1 MALEDKNKNLPAT
14 IDGEV
19 KKAHEAVAITP
30 KSGES
35 LTLLGRKMYNI
46 MLHHAQKQGATKPRY
61 RVALKEITTTAE
73 FDSHD
78 TGLIK
83 RYLKQMAATT
93 VEWYSS
99 GDKGRSW
106 EVTSLISSAKLEEEH
121 GIVYISW
128 AYDESI
134 KSRLLAPEMYAR
146 ISLQLQ
152 SQFRSASALALYEIG
167 QRYADNPGKV
177 TMRNQWE
184 WWRPVLTG
192 TPDAQSNTYLE
203 YKYFKRDVI
212 KPSLRELNAV
222 ADIKMELIEHKNGRK
237 VTDLQFS
244 VERNLQSGLPL
255 EDMNLLDM
263 TLLSR
268 VMALGIT
275 QKEAESIYSKTDEA
289 ILRATVDNT
298 EARLKR
304 NPPVSSAA
312 AYFKD
317 AIKKGY
323 IKPAKAALPKPG
335 EKPEA
340 KDNRNRMMQALIS
353 KRRID
358 AEVMFNEM
366 DNGAQQSSISKWLKE
381 APETVRK
388 NYAEKKLSHK
398 IASVNFYTWLSLST
412 WGEPTES
419 DLLDFILNNQQD

>member
-1 MALEDKNKNLPAT
+1 MTSQNLPIT
-14 IDGEV
+14 VEQEV

-46 MLHHAQKQGATKPRY
+46 MLHHAQQQGAAKTRY
-61 RVALKEITTTAE
+61 RVPLKEITTVAE

-78 TGLIK
+78 TQLIK

-106 EVTSLISSAKLEEEH
+106 EVTSLISSAKLEEDG
-121 GIVYISW
+121 GIMYIHWS
-128 AYDESI
+128 YDESI
-134 KSRLLAPEMYAR
+134 KARLLAPEMYAR

-167 QRYADNPGKV
+167 QRYADNPGHV
-177 TMRNQWE
+177 TMRNPWE

-212 KPSLRELNAV
+212 KSSMREVNAV
-222 ADIKMELIEHKNGRK
+222 ADIIMDLVEHKIGRK
-237 VTDLQFS
+237 VIDIQFS
-244 VERNLQSGLPL
+244 VERKAQVGLPL
-255 EDMNLLDM
+255 EDLNILDM
-263 TLLSR
+263 TLLTR
-268 VMALGIT
+268 VMSFGLS
-275 QKEAESIYSKTDEA
+275 QKEAENLYSKMDEA
-289 ILRATVDNT
+289 SLRATVEAT

-304 NPPVSSAA
+304 NPPVASPA

-317 AIKKGY
+317 AVKKGY
-323 IKPAKAALPKPG
+323 VKPSIMQQAPAPKLAGKKPQRSKEKHLEEQIAQRRHDAQAMFVEMEQGDQRTKINLWLPTAPAAVQK
-335 EKPEA
+335 
-340 KDNRNRMMQALIS
+340 S
-353 KRRID
+353 Y
-358 AEVMFNEM
+358 
-366 DNGAQQSSISKWLKE
+366 SLKGLE
-381 APETVRK
+381 GKMTQ
-388 NYAEKKLSHK
+388 
-398 IASVNFYTWLSLST
+398 INFFSWLSQNA

-419 DLLDFILNNQQD
+419 DLLDYMLSKQE

>member
-1 MALEDKNKNLPAT
+1 M

-46 MLHHAQKQGATKPRY
+46 MLHHAQKQGAEKSRY
-61 RVALKEITTTAE
+61 RVALKEMTTTAE
-73 FDSHD
+73 FDSND

-93 VEWYSS
+93 VEWYSNS
-99 GDKGRSW
+99 DKGRSW
-106 EVTSLISSAKLEEEH
+106 EVTSLISSARLEEDH

-134 KSRLLAPEMYAR
+134 KARLLAPEMYAR

-167 QRYADNPGKV
+167 QRYADNPGHV
-177 TMRNQWE
+177 TMRSNWE

-212 KPSLRELNAV
+212 NTSLKELNAV

-237 VTDLQFS
+237 VIDIQFS
-244 VERNLQSGLPL
+244 VERNKQSELPL
-255 EDMNLLDM
+255 EDLNVLDMNLL
-263 TLLSR
+263 SR
-268 VMALGIT
+268 IMSLGLT
-275 QKEAESIYSKTDEA
+275 QKEAESIYSKIDEA
-289 ILRATVDNT
+289 ILRATVENT

-304 NPPVSSAA
+304 QPPLASAA

-323 IKPAKAALPKPG
+323 IKPTKPKAPIALPKSNA
-335 EKPEA
+335 EENKRLKMKE
-340 KDNRNRMMQALIS
+340 LID
-353 KRRID
+353 KRRKD
-358 AEVMFNEM
+358 AEAMFNEM
-366 DNGAQQSSISKWLKE
+366 GMPKQQSTLAAWLQQAPANVKKTYETKELDSKI
-381 APETVRK
+381 V
-388 NYAEKKLSHK
+388 
-398 IASVNFYTWLSLST
+398 SVNFYTWLSLST
-412 WGEPTES
+412 WGEPTGE
-419 DLLDFILNNQQD
+419 DLLEFILNNQ